1 MIMDL
6 NTIVSRYRENGFA
19 SGLPALSSDQVRSI
33 RSCIEQL
40 EMDYTEGAG
49 GHSLN
54 QFFRV
59 NGHVVIPELAA
70 MTGNPELNC
79 LGSCWTKKSY
89 RGLEMPGI

>member
-1 MIMDL
+1 MQQFIKRL
-6 NTIVSRYRENGFA
+6 NVTDISIDICPFENNYF
-19 SGLPALSSDQVRSI
+19 QI
-33 RSCIEQL
+33 IEQL

-59 NGHVVIPELAA
+59 NGHVVIPELAE